1 MLYKLLYSIKPERN
15 LGNGSNPSQLKVL
28 NMQLNNRKKL
38 IDIKLLVYYHQVGT
52 VGRDRHSPVN
62 WQVKVV
68 YRKIAELIARK
79 TVSSGVAVI

>member
-1 MLYKLLYSIKPERN
+1 MLKLERN
-15 LGNGSNPSQLKVL
+15 LGNGSQPSQLKIL

-52 VGRDRHSPVN
+52 VGRDHHSPVN
-62 WQVKVV
+62 WQVKGV